1 MPWEPLCK
9 RQASRRGGRFAL
21 GAIESAPC
29 SAVRAPQADSGCPW
43 HPTARQALAATH
55 AWPLL
60 PWWAALPERGY
71 RMRCWFRGRGFCV
84 RPARASAPAW
94 SSLRTRL
101 TAAQARESPG
111 PRLPCACQLGKR
123 RGGRRVTPRN
133 NGADERTRTADL
145 LITKQRNR
153 WGDSEGTWARIAPSC
168 PVSGSVQVPNGPNL
182 LRISAR
188 AAHVVVLEVGGSNPL
203 VHPRN
208 SAKAVSG
215 IGNRAPRPIPLPSPP
230 R

>member
-1 MPWEPLCK
+1 MRWELSRALRARPFGLRRQILVVPGTRRRAK
-9 RQASRRGGRFAL
+9 RQRPRMRGL
-21 GAIESAPC
+21 
-29 SAVRAPQADSGCPW
+29 V
-43 HPTARQALAATH
+43 
-55 AWPLL
+55 L

-123 RGGRRVTPRN
+123 RGGRRGTPRN

-145 LITKQRNR
+145 LITNQLLYQLSYVGREELCGSAQSR
-153 WGDSEGTWARIAPSC
+153 WILGDSS
-168 PVSGSVQVPNGPNL
+168 VSGKSL
-182 LRISAR
+182 L
-188 AAHVVVLEVGGSNPL
+188 G
-203 VHPRN
+203 
-208 SAKAVSG
+208 
-215 IGNRAPRPIPLPSPP
+215 
-230 R
+230 